1 MGSVLVGEGVADGD
15 KGPRAVSLN
24 NPCKTEALLEDKLP
38 RCGMSEELENPRR
51 ISEFL
56 GE

>member
-15 KGPRAVSLN
+15 KGPRAVLLN

-38 RCGMSEELENPRR
+38 QCDMSEELENPWRF
-51 ISEFL
+51 SEFV